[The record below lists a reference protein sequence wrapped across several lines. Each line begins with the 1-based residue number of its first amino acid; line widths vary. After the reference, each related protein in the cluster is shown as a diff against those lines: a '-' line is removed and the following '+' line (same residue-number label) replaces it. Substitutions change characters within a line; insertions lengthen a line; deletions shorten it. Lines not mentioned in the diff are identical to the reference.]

1 MIRYA
6 NLIPDRGRTSH
17 HATVNASADPR
28 TILKRPWALDDG
40 ATAVV
45 LFTDL
50 ANPTSNSLY
59 QRLGYRPVE
68 DRVSVEFKP

>member
-1 MIRYA
+1 VGLTGPA
-6 NLIPDRGRTSH
+6 P
-17 HATVNASADPR
+17 
-28 TILKRPWALDDG
+28 DDG

-50 ANPTSNSLY
+50 ANPTSNSWY

-68 DRVSVEFKP
+68 DRVSVEFKQ